1 MGAAV
6 GEQEDGLPS
15 QIAYQ
20 NPMSLVVHDRK
31 NIDEM
36 DDSMG
41 SLAQELLNTTP
52 GMMLEVITE
61 VISVDIVG
69 SRVYH
74 CAQIYNLLLMKF
86 SHFCLPELWSGIMK

>member
-1 MGAAV
+1 MGAVV

-36 DDSMG
+36 DDSIG

-61 VISVDIVG
+61 VISVIYHRKDVVG

-74 CAQIYNLLLMKF
+74 CAQMYNLLLMKF
-86 SHFCLPELWSGIMK
+86 SHFCLPEL